1 MPGAVDPEYV
11 LARRVLLDALE
22 ALGPHR
28 DSVVLV
34 GAQAIYIH
42 VGEADIAVAPYT
54 TDGDLAIDPSR
65 VAPLP
70 LLADALTAGGFT
82 PDLIQPG
89 QWTGGD
95 DVRVDLMVPESLAGA
110 GRRGADLGPHGR
122 RVARRARG
130 LEASLVDNSIRSI
143 EALEAGDDRRFDLR
157 VAGPAAL
164 LVAKIH
170 KIAERQGS
178 PDRLVDKDALDVL
191 RILRGVST
199 GDLAQKLQDLG
210 VDSLA
215 GEVTRA
221 AIDDLQSLFG
231 SSGSPGS
238 QMAARAAE
246 PLEDPA
252 TIAASCGALTADLLG
267 ELS

>member
-1 MPGAVDPEYV
+1 MPGAVDPEYI
-11 LARRVLLDALE
+11 LARRVLLDALV
-22 ALGPHR
+22 ALGRHR
-28 DSVVLV
+28 DSVILV

-65 VAPLP
+65 VAPEP
-70 LLADALTAGGFT
+70 LLGDALSAAGFT
-82 PDLIQPG
+82 PDPIQPG
-89 QWTGGD
+89 QWTGEH
-95 DVRVDLMVPESLAGA
+95 DVRVDLMVPESLAGS

-130 LEASLVDNSIRSI
+130 LEASLVDNSKMQV
-143 EALEAGDDRRFDLR
+143 EALEPGDGRRFDLR

-178 PDRLVDKDALDVL
+178 PDRLADKDALDVL
-191 RILRGVST
+191 RILRGVRT
-199 GDLAQKLQDLG
+199 EALAQRLRQLA
-210 VDSLA
+210 VDDLA
-215 GEVTRA
+215 GEVTRTA
-221 AIDDLQSLFG
+221 MANLEALFG

-252 TIAASCGALTADLLG
+252 TIAASCAALTSDLLG